1 MDRGTLV
8 STTNG
13 GNHLIPQPN
22 QVRFQARE
30 DCRRSEVPCKWLVT
44 MQKVPRV
51 SIHYYTD
58 GVEQPAEIAFL
69 DERSTEIRHDE
80 IAREHHFFGGQI
92 DKHRVVRFPATYGDQ
107 LDLRPS
113 DFQIRPAVDGD
124 VRLVVAHVVETES
137 LAKKLLGEDSRGV
150 QFAVNFF
157 LIVTASKETRMGIK
171 RAEIR
176 IASHMVPMRVGD

>member
-13 GNHLIPQPN
+13 GEYQIPPPKHGPLQGPPDWRRN
-22 QVRFQARE
+22 Q
-30 DCRRSEVPCKWLVT
+30 DPCKWLVT
-44 MQKVPRV
+44 MQRVPRV

-137 LAKKLLGEDSRGV
+137 LAKKLLGEDPPGV